1 MGAYR
6 DLSFED
12 GVLMAWELA
21 KSYAPD
27 LPDTYEKAYAKWNE
41 NHGPGSIVEIDG
53 LTAMVLSRDG
63 EEYYLLYSDGST
75 SLTPAEAVTFTGQTV
90 RLSDIVSFYSG
101 QNNAVSELAKNLRKN
116 RGVTDS
122 TTGRTYES
130 IREWCADTGLSASTA
145 SRLLNGKR
153 DEVQGHKLEYVSG

>member
-6 DLSFED
+6 DLSFDD
-12 GVLMAWELA
+12 GILTAWELA

-27 LPDTYEKAYAKWNE
+27 LPDTYQEAHARWE
-41 NHGPGSIVEIDG
+41 ANHGPGSIVEIDG
-53 LTAMVLSRDG
+53 MTAMVLSHDG
-63 EEYYLLYSDGST
+63 DEYYLIYPDGST
-75 SLTPAEAVTFTGQTV
+75 SLSPSEAVTFSGRSV
-90 RLSDIVSFYSG
+90 RLSDIVSFYSK

-130 IREWCADTGLSASTA
+130 IRDWCEDTGLSPATA

-153 DEVQGHKLEYVSG
+153 DEVQGHRLEYVSG